1 MRRDLTSKRQWEWRE
16 TDTVMRMW
24 KQERRI
30 WETDR
35 REVGFI
41 RGVTHVFQG
50 PVWVTEAEV
59 VLRLE
64 PGYVEVAAGDSK

>member
-24 KQERRI
+24 KQERRT

-35 REVGFI
+35 REVGFT
-41 RGVTHVFQG
+41 RGESHMSSRVQSG
-50 PVWVTEAEV
+50 
-59 VLRLE
+59 
-64 PGYVEVAAGDSK
+64 